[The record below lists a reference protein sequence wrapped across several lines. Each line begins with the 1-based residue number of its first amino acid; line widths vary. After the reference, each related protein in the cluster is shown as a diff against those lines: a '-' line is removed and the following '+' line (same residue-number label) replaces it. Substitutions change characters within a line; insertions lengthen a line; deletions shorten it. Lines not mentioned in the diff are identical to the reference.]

1 MARTPNA
8 SRLTSIFAP
17 VAALAFGPQQ
27 LAECKQFL
35 EQRSADTE
43 FVPISDPE
51 QLFLGPDG
59 RFAENG
65 YRMNYLGF
73 QSLAVSLSRGLP
85 PVFLDLMGQFSVRRE
100 LRSTPDVR
108 AAVSVW
114 NTVVRAR
121 MEVVRERTLL
131 VNRRERV
138 VEGFLGLNHR
148 MLDNSAFLEIVTSEM
163 QARQPEAQF
172 YRAEL
177 VGRELR
183 IFYID
188 PRTRRKDIYSD
199 ARHTIVGGWSY
210 NNREDQG
217 KSVNA
222 VLCLLTRFGVAIE
235 RPKNNMRLTHVGAD
249 ITGRTGIMVA
259 KAAAREVDM
268 TAVLSQIGKLQT
280 VPLGFTDEPEKF
292 EKTVETLVNQLSRR
306 GVHRVD
312 AKLIVR
318 NAAMVGA
325 DLDERDQVEVY
336 TRSVLGART
345 AYDLVCSLLRFSRN
359 EPPPSRDRWQ
369 AVAMDMLMPRIRKKN
384 ARDFLPISES

>member
-1 MARTPNA
+1 MPRRACTARLPT
-8 SRLTSIFAP
+8 LFAP
-17 VAALAFGPQQ
+17 VTALAFNAQQ
-27 LAECKQFL
+27 LADCKQFL

-51 QLFLGPDG
+51 QLFLAADG

-73 QSLAVSLSRGLP
+73 QSLATSLSRGLP
-85 PVFLDLMGQFSVRRE
+85 PVFLDLLGQYSTNRE
-100 LRSTPDVR
+100 LASAPDIR

-114 NTVVRAR
+114 NTVVRSR

-148 MLDNSAFLEIVTSEM
+148 MLDNAAFLEIVTGEM
-163 QARQPEAQF
+163 QAKQPEAQF

-177 VGRELR
+177 IGRELR
-183 IFYID
+183 VFYID

-199 ARHTIVGGWSY
+199 SRHTIVGGWSY

-222 VLCLLTRFGVAIE
+222 VLCLLTRFGVALE
-235 RPKNNMRLTHVGAD
+235 RPRNNMRLTHVGAD
-249 ITGRTGIMVA
+249 ITGRTSIMVA

-280 VPLGFTDEPEKF
+280 VALGFTDEPEKF
-292 EKTVETLVNQLSRR
+292 EKTLDSLVTQLSRR
-306 GVHRVD
+306 GVHRTD

-325 DLDERDQVEVY
+325 DLTERDPVDVY
-336 TRSVLGART
+336 TRSVLGSRT
-345 AYDLVCSLLRFSRN
+345 AYDLVCSLLRFARN

-369 AVAMDMLMPRIRKKN
+369 AVAMDMLMPRTRKKN
-384 ARDFLPISES
+384 TR